1 MKLFMF
7 LFFLISLSHIIRTK
21 TLLEDLSKKIKTF
34 EGSLLYYYI
43 RNKNKSRSNV
53 NQNTIIG

>member
-43 RNKNKSRSNV
+43 HNKNKSRRNV

>member
-1 MKLFMF
+1 MF

-43 RNKNKSRSNV
+43 HNKNKNRRNV